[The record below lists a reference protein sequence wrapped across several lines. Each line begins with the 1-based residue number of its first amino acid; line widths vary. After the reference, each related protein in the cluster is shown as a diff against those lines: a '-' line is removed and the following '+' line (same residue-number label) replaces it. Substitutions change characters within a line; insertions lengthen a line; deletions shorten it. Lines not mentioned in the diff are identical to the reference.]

1 MSTRP
6 SIIALIRTYMERPL
20 VVASVLSV
28 LRRKISLSRR
38 HELRAS
44 ESVEPVGR
52 VWYKVSTTRRV

>member
-6 SIIALIRTYMERPL
+6 FIIALIRTYMERPL
-20 VVASVLSV
+20 EVASVV
-28 LRRKISLSRR
+28 NALRRKISLSPR

-52 VWYKVSTTRRV
+52 V